1 MIMPMEKTTADKK
14 DEKDG
19 ITLADTGIAGLDDIL
34 RGGLSPGGLYLIEG
48 TSGTGKTTLGLQF
61 ALAGAAHG
69 EAVVYVTL
77 SETQKDLESVA
88 HSHGWDLDNV
98 HVMQALAPQAKAA
111 TMFYPSEVELEALM
125 TRLKEEIQRVGPA
138 RIVIDSLSEIRLM
151 AEGPL
156 RYRREMM
163 GLKQFLASGR
173 STILLLEESTAES
186 SLRTFAD
193 GVILLEQL
201 APEYGSQRRRLWIV
215 KARGRTYA
223 GGFHDFAIR
232 KEGLEVFPRLV
243 AAEHCGQHKAEVLPS
258 GIASLDALLGGG
270 LMTGGSTLLVGPA
283 GTGKSSIAMQF
294 AISAV
299 ERGGNAAVFIFDE
312 RPETAIARASGLHMN
327 VQEPLDDGRL
337 RIQRV
342 DPAELTAGQFAHIV
356 RTEAESCKVSVLVI
370 DSLNGYLQ
378 AMPDQRFLL
387 AQMHEILTYL
397 GQQGVATFLV
407 MGQSGV
413 VGDTLSPAN
422 ASYLTDNMLLFRF
435 FEAQGEVR
443 KAISVVK
450 KRGGP
455 HEIAIRELKFGPEG
469 ITVGEALRQFQGILT
484 GALIFTG
491 APSQLMQAKDG
502 TGQRRQE
509 G

>member
-1 MIMPMEKTTADKK
+1 MPVKKTTADK
-14 DEKDG
+14 EKD
-19 ITLADTGIAGLDDIL
+19 TQLVETGIAGLDDIL

-61 ALAGAAHG
+61 ALAGAAQG
-69 EAVVYVTL
+69 ESVVYVTL
-77 SETQKDLESVA
+77 SETQRDLELVA
-88 HSHGWDLDNV
+88 RSHGWDLGNV
-98 HVMQALAPQAKAA
+98 HVMQALAPQAKTA
-111 TMFYPSEVELEALM
+111 TMFYPSEVELKELM
-125 TRLKEEIQRVGPA
+125 TRLKEEIQRIGPA

-173 STILLLEESTAES
+173 STVLLLEESTAEN

-201 APEYGSQRRRLWIV
+201 APAYGSERRRLWIV

-223 GGFHDFAIR
+223 GGFHDFVIR
-232 KEGLEVFPRLV
+232 REGLEVFPRLV
-243 AAEHCGQHKAEVLPS
+243 AAEHRGEPHKPEVLPS

-294 AISAV
+294 AVSTA
-299 ERGGNAAVFIFDE
+299 ERGGSAAVFSFDE
-312 RPETAIARASGLHMN
+312 RPETAIARAAGLHMN
-327 VQEPLDDGRL
+327 VQMHLDDGRL
-337 RIQRV
+337 RMQQI

-356 RTEAESCKVSVLVI
+356 RTEVESHNVRVLVI

-387 AQMHEILTYL
+387 AQMHEMLTYL
-397 GQQGVATFLV
+397 GERGVATFFV

-413 VGDTLSPAN
+413 VGETLSPAD
-422 ASYLTDNMLLFRF
+422 ASYLMDNMILFRF

-443 KAISVVK
+443 RAISVVK
-450 KRGGP
+450 KRGGS

-469 ITVGEALRQFQGILT
+469 ILVGEALRQFQGILS
-484 GALIFTG
+484 GVPFFTG
-491 APSQLMQAKDG
+491 APNQLMQAKDG
-502 TGQRRQE
+502 TGQGKQE
-509 G
+509 R

>member
-1 MIMPMEKTTADKK
+1 MPTEETTADKK
-14 DEKDG
+14 DNNKLLE
-19 ITLADTGIAGLDDIL
+19 TGIAGLDDIL

-61 ALAGAAHG
+61 ALTGAARG
-69 EAVVYVTL
+69 ESVVYVTL
-77 SETQKDLESVA
+77 SETQRDLELVA
-88 HSHGWDLDNV
+88 RSHGWDLDHV
-98 HVMQALAPQAKAA
+98 HIMQALALPGKTA

-138 RIVIDSLSEIRLM
+138 RIVIDSLSEIRLI

-163 GLKQFLASGR
+163 GLKQYLASGR
-173 STILLLEESTAES
+173 STVLLLEEALAAES

-201 APEYGSQRRRLWIV
+201 APAYGSERRRLWII

-223 GGFHDFAIR
+223 GGFHDFVIR

-243 AAEHCGQHKAEVLPS
+243 AAEHRAEPHKPEVLPS
-258 GIASLDALLGGG
+258 GIASLDSLLGGG

-294 AISAV
+294 AVSTA
-299 ERGGNAAVFIFDE
+299 ERGGSAAVFIFDE
-312 RPETAIARASGLHMN
+312 RPETVIARAAGLHMN
-327 VQEPLDDGRL
+327 VQGHLDDGRL
-337 RIQRV
+337 RIQQL

-356 RTEAESCKVSVLVI
+356 RVEVESHNVSVLVI

-387 AQMHEILTYL
+387 AQMHELLMYL
-397 GQQGVATFLV
+397 GQRGVATFFV

-413 VGDTLSPAN
+413 VGETLSPAD
-422 ASYLTDNMLLFRF
+422 ASYLTDNMLLLRF

-450 KRGGP
+450 KRGGL

-469 ITVGEALRQFQGILT
+469 ITIGEALRQFQGILA
-484 GALIFTG
+484 GVPIFTG

-502 TGQRRQE
+502 TGQGKQE
-509 G
+509 R

>member
-1 MIMPMEKTTADKK
+1 MPTKKTTADKK
-14 DEKDG
+14 DNIK
-19 ITLADTGIAGLDDIL
+19 LVKTGIAGLDDIL

-61 ALAGAAHG
+61 ALEGAAHG
-69 EAVVYVTL
+69 ESVVYVTL
-77 SETQKDLESVA
+77 SETQRDLESVA
-88 HSHGWDLDNV
+88 RSHGWDLDNV
-98 HVMQALAPQAKAA
+98 HIMQALAPQAKAA
-111 TMFYPSEVELEALM
+111 TMFYPSEVELEELM
-125 TRLKEEIQRVGPA
+125 TRLKEEIQRIGPA

-156 RYRREMM
+156 RYRREIM

-173 STILLLEESTAES
+173 STVLLLEESTAES

-201 APEYGSQRRRLWIV
+201 APEYGSERRRLWIV
-215 KARGRTYA
+215 KARGRRYA
-223 GGFHDFAIR
+223 GGFHDFVIR
-232 KEGLEVFPRLV
+232 KGGLEVFPRLV
-243 AAEHCGQHKAEVLPS
+243 AAEHRGEHKPEMLPS

-294 AISAV
+294 AVSAA
-299 ERGGNAAVFIFDE
+299 ERGGNAAAFIFDE

-327 VQEPLDDGRL
+327 IQEHLDDGRL
-337 RIQRV
+337 RIQQV
-342 DPAELTAGQFAHIV
+342 DPAELSAGQFAHII
-356 RTEAESCKVSVLVI
+356 RAEVESRKLSVLVI
-370 DSLNGYLQ
+370 DSLNAYLQ

-387 AQMHEILTYL
+387 AQMHELLTYL
-397 GQQGVATFLV
+397 GQQGAATFLV

-435 FEAQGEVR
+435 FEAKGEVR

-450 KRGGP
+450 KRRGS

-469 ITVGEALRQFQGILT
+469 ITVGEALRQFQGVLT
-484 GALIFTG
+484 GVPIFTG
-491 APSQLMQAKDG
+491 APSQLMQVKDG
-502 TGQRRQE
+502 KEQGKQE

>member
-1 MIMPMEKTTADKK
+1 V
-14 DEKDG
+14 
-19 ITLADTGIAGLDDIL
+19 DTGVAGLDDIL

-61 ALAGAAHG
+61 ALAGAARG

-77 SETQKDLESVA
+77 SETQRDLESVA
-88 HSHGWDLDNV
+88 RSHGWDLSNV
-98 HVMQALAPQAKAA
+98 HIMQALAPQAKAA
-111 TMFYPSEVELEALM
+111 TMFYPSEVELEELM
-125 TRLKEEIQRVGPA
+125 TRLKEEIQRIGPA
-138 RIVIDSLSEIRLM
+138 RIVLDSLSEIRLM

-163 GLKQFLASGR
+163 RLKQFLVAGR
-173 STILLLEESTAES
+173 STVLLLEESTAES

-201 APEYGSQRRRLWIV
+201 APAYGSQRRRLWIV
-215 KARGRTYA
+215 KIRGREYA
-223 GGFHDFAIR
+223 GGFHDFMIR
-232 KEGLEVFPRLV
+232 KEGLDVFPRLA
-243 AAEHCGQHKAEVLPS
+243 AAEHRGEPRQPQVLPS

-270 LMTGGSTLLVGPA
+270 LMTGSSTLLVGPA

-294 AISAV
+294 AVSAA
-299 ERGGNAAVFIFDE
+299 ERGGSAMIFSFDE
-312 RPETAIARASGLHMN
+312 RPETAIARAAGLHMD
-327 VQEPLDDGRL
+327 VQTHLDDGRL
-337 RIQRV
+337 RVQQI
-342 DPAELTAGQFAHIV
+342 DPAELSAGQFAHII
-356 RTEAESCKVSVLVI
+356 RTEVESHNVSVLVI

-387 AQMHEILTYL
+387 AQMHELLTYL
-397 GQQGVATFLV
+397 AQRGVATFFV

-413 VGDTLSPAN
+413 VGDTLSPAD
-422 ASYLTDNMLLFRF
+422 ASYLMDNMLLFRF

-450 KRGGP
+450 KRGGS
-455 HEIAIRELKFGPEG
+455 HEIVIRELKFGPEG
-469 ITVGEALRQFQGILT
+469 IMVGEALRQFQGILT
-484 GALIFTG
+484 GVPLFTG
-491 APSQLMQAKDG
+491 VPNQLMQAKDDTSQG
-502 TGQRRQE
+502 KQE

>member
-1 MIMPMEKTTADKK
+1 MPMQETAGDKK
-14 DEKDG
+14 DDG
-19 ITLADTGIAGLDDIL
+19 ELVDTGITGLDDIL
-34 RGGLSPGGLYLIEG
+34 RGGLTPGGLYLIEG

-61 ALAGAAHG
+61 ALAGTARG
-69 EAVVYVTL
+69 ESVVYVTL
-77 SETQKDLESVA
+77 SETQRDLELVA
-88 HSHGWDLDNV
+88 HSHGWDLDRV
-98 HVMQALAPQAKAA
+98 HIMQALAPQAKTA
-111 TMFYPSEVELEALM
+111 TMFFPSEVELEELM
-125 TRLKEEIQRVGPA
+125 TRLKAEIQRIGPA

-156 RYRREMM
+156 RYRREIM
-163 GLKQFLASGR
+163 GLKQFLTSGR
-173 STILLLEESTAES
+173 STVLLLEEAAAES

-201 APEYGSQRRRLWIV
+201 APAYGSERRRLWIV
-215 KARGRTYA
+215 KIRGRTYA
-223 GGFHDFAIR
+223 GGFHDFAMR

-243 AAEHCGQHKAEVLPS
+243 AAEHRAEAHQPEVLSS
-258 GIASLDALLGGG
+258 GIASLDTLLGGG

-294 AISAV
+294 AVHAA
-299 ERGGNAAVFIFDE
+299 ERGGNASIFIFDE
-312 RPETAIARASGLHMN
+312 RPETAIARALGLHMN
-327 VQEPLDDGRL
+327 VQGHLDDGRL
-337 RIQRV
+337 RIQQL

-356 RTEAESCKVSVLVI
+356 RAEVESHNVSVLVI
-370 DSLNGYLQ
+370 DSLNGYLE

-387 AQMHEILTYL
+387 AQMHELLMYL
-397 GQQGVATFLV
+397 GQRGVATFFV

-413 VGDTLSPAN
+413 VGDTLSPAD

-450 KRGGP
+450 KRGGA
-455 HEIAIRELKFGPEG
+455 HEIAIRELKFGPDG
-469 ITVGEALRQFQGILT
+469 ITIGESLRQFQGILT
-484 GALIFTG
+484 GVPMFTG
-491 APSQLMQAKDG
+491 APSQLMKAKDG
-502 TGQRRQE
+502 TGHGRQE

>member
-1 MIMPMEKTTADKK
+1 MPTKKTTADKK
-14 DEKDG
+14 DNIK
-19 ITLADTGIAGLDDIL
+19 LVKTGIAGLDDIL

-61 ALAGAAHG
+61 ALEGAKHG
-69 EAVVYVTL
+69 ESVVYVTL
-77 SETQKDLESVA
+77 SETQRDLESVA
-88 HSHGWDLDNV
+88 RSHGWDLDNV
-98 HVMQALAPQAKAA
+98 HIMQALAPQAKAA
-111 TMFYPSEVELEALM
+111 TMFYPSEVELEELM
-125 TRLKEEIQRVGPA
+125 TRLKEEIQRIGPA

-156 RYRREMM
+156 RYRREIM

-173 STILLLEESTAES
+173 STVLLLEEAAAES

-201 APEYGSQRRRLWIV
+201 APEYGSERRRLWIV
-215 KARGRTYA
+215 KARGRRYA
-223 GGFHDFAIR
+223 GGFHDFIIR
-232 KEGLEVFPRLV
+232 KGGLEVFPRLV
-243 AAEHCGQHKAEVLPS
+243 AAEHRGEHKPEMLPS

-294 AISAV
+294 AVSAA
-299 ERGGNAAVFIFDE
+299 ERGGNAAAFIFDE

-327 VQEPLDDGRL
+327 IQEHLDDGRL
-337 RIQRV
+337 RIQQV
-342 DPAELTAGQFAHIV
+342 DPAELSAGQFAHII
-356 RTEAESCKVSVLVI
+356 RAEVESRKLSVLVI
-370 DSLNGYLQ
+370 DSLNAYLQ

-387 AQMHEILTYL
+387 AQMHELLTYL
-397 GQQGVATFLV
+397 GQQGAATFLV

-413 VGDTLSPAN
+413 VGDTLSPAD
-422 ASYLTDNMLLFRF
+422 ASYLTDNMLLLRF

-450 KRGGP
+450 KRGGS

-484 GALIFTG
+484 GVPIFTG

-502 TGQRRQE
+502 TGPGKQE

>member
-1 MIMPMEKTTADKK
+1 MPAKKATTDKENDIQLVKTGVAD
-14 DEKDG
+14 
-19 ITLADTGIAGLDDIL
+19 LDNVL
-34 RGGLSPGGLYLIEG
+34 QGGLTAGGLYLIEG

-61 ALAGAAHG
+61 ALAGAAQG
-69 EAVVYVTL
+69 ESVVYVTL
-77 SETQKDLESVA
+77 SETQRDLELVA
-88 HSHGWDLDNV
+88 RSHGWDLDHV
-98 HVMQALAPQAKAA
+98 HIMQALALPGKAA
-111 TMFYPSEVELEALM
+111 TMFYPSEVELEELM
-125 TRLKEEIQRVGPA
+125 TRLKEEIRQVGPA

-173 STILLLEESTAES
+173 STVLLLEEATAES

-201 APEYGSQRRRLWIV
+201 APEYGSERRRLWIV
-215 KARGRTYA
+215 KVRGRRYV
-223 GGFHDFAIR
+223 GGFHDFMIR
-232 KEGLEVFPRLV
+232 KGGLDVFPRLV
-243 AAEHCGQHKAEVLPS
+243 AEHREEHKPEVLPS
-258 GIASLDALLGGG
+258 GIASLDAMLGGG
-270 LMTGGSTLLVGPA
+270 LTTGGSTLLVGPA

-294 AISAV
+294 AVSAAA
-299 ERGGNAAVFIFDE
+299 RGGHAVVFTFDE
-312 RPETAIARASGLHMN
+312 RPEIAIARASGLHMN
-327 VQEPLDDGRL
+327 IQTLLDDGRL
-337 RIQRV
+337 HVQQV
-342 DPAELTAGQFAHIV
+342 DPAELSPGQFAYIIRQEV
-356 RTEAESCKVSVLVI
+356 ESHKASVLVI
-370 DSLNGYLQ
+370 DSLNGYMH

-387 AQMHEILTYL
+387 AQMHELLMYL
-397 GQQGVATFLV
+397 GQRGVATFFV
-407 MGQSGV
+407 MGQSGF
-413 VGDTLSPAN
+413 VGDTLSPAD
-422 ASYLTDNMLLFRF
+422 ASYLTDNMLVFRF

-450 KRGGP
+450 KRGGS

-484 GALIFTG
+484 GVPIFTG

-502 TGQRRQE
+502 TGPGKQE

>member
-14 DEKDG
+14 DDIKLVEM
-19 ITLADTGIAGLDDIL
+19 GIAGLDDIL

-61 ALAGAAHG
+61 ALTGAAQG
-69 EAVVYVTL
+69 ESVVYVTL

-98 HVMQALAPQAKAA
+98 HIMQALASQAKAA
-111 TMFYPSEVELEALM
+111 TMFYPSEVELEELM
-125 TRLKEEIQRVGPA
+125 TRLKEEIQRIGPA

-173 STILLLEESTAES
+173 STVLLLEESTAES

-201 APEYGSQRRRLWIV
+201 APEYGSERRRLWIV
-215 KARGRTYA
+215 KARGRTYV
-223 GGFHDFAIR
+223 GGFHDFVIR

-243 AAEHCGQHKAEVLPS
+243 AAEHCGQHKPEVLPS

-270 LMTGGSTLLVGPA
+270 LVTGQSTLLVGPA
-283 GTGKSSIAMQF
+283 GTGKSSVAMQF
-294 AISAV
+294 AVNAT
-299 ERGGNAAVFIFDE
+299 ERGGNAVVFIFDE
-312 RPETAIARASGLHMN
+312 RSETAIARASGLHMN
-327 VQEPLDDGRL
+327 VQAPLDDGRL

-342 DPAELTAGQFAHIV
+342 DPAELSAGQFAHIV
-356 RTEAESCKVSVLVI
+356 CTEVESCKVSVLVI
-370 DSLNGYLQ
+370 DGLNGYLQ

-387 AQMHEILTYL
+387 AQMHELLTYL
-397 GQQGVATFLV
+397 GQRGVATFLV

-413 VGDTLSPAN
+413 VGDTLSPAD

-443 KAISVVK
+443 KTISVVK

-455 HEIAIRELKFGPEG
+455 HEITIRELKFGPQG
-469 ITVGEALRQFQGILT
+469 IMVGEALREFQGILT
-484 GALIFTG
+484 GVPIFMG

-502 TGQRRQE
+502 TGQ
-509 G
+509 GK

>member
-1 MIMPMEKTTADKK
+1 MKAEKNPADT
-14 DEKDG
+14 DE
-19 ITLADTGIAGLDDIL
+19 ITLAGTGIAGLDDIL

-61 ALAGAAHG
+61 ALAGAAQG
-69 EAVVYVTL
+69 ESVVYVTL
-77 SETQKDLESVA
+77 SETQRDLELVA
-88 HSHGWDLDNV
+88 RSHGWDLDHV
-98 HVMQALAPQAKAA
+98 HIMQALALPGKAA
-111 TMFYPSEVELEALM
+111 TMFYPSEVELEELM
-125 TRLKEEIQRVGPA
+125 TRLKEEIRRIGPA
-138 RIVIDSLSEIRLM
+138 RIIIDSLSEIRLM

-173 STILLLEESTAES
+173 STVLLLEESTAES

-201 APEYGSQRRRLWIV
+201 APAYGSERRRLWII

-223 GGFHDFAIR
+223 GGFHDFVIR

-243 AAEHCGQHKAEVLPS
+243 ATEHRAEPHQPEVLSS

-270 LMTGGSTLLVGPA
+270 LMTGGSTLIVGPA

-294 AISAV
+294 AVNAA
-299 ERGGNAAVFIFDE
+299 ERGGHAAVFSFDE
-312 RPETAIARASGLHMN
+312 RPETAVARASGLHMK
-327 VQEPLDDGRL
+327 VQAHLEDGRL
-337 RIQRV
+337 RFYQT

-356 RTEAESCKVSVLVI
+356 HTEVESHNVSVLVI

-387 AQMHEILTYL
+387 AQMHELLMYL
-397 GQQGVATFLV
+397 GQRGVATFFV
-407 MGQSGV
+407 MGQSGF
-413 VGDTLSPAN
+413 VGDTLSPAD
-422 ASYLTDNMLLFRF
+422 ASYLTDNMLLLRF

-450 KRGGP
+450 KRGGA

-484 GALIFTG
+484 GVPIFTG

-502 TGQRRQE
+502 KSQGKQE